1 MNLVVLTG
9 RLVADP
15 QSKYLQSGK
24 LVVSMRLAVDRGKD
38 QPSDFVDLSAFDR
51 TAEFASKY
59 LAKGRKI
66 CVNGKLRTREY
77 QTDSGEKRRAFEILC
92 DNIEPLDSMKDAGAP
107 APAPRSQPAMDE
119 EIEDPFG

>member
-15 QSKYLQSGK
+15 QSKHLNTGK
-24 LVVSMRLAVDRGKD
+24 LVVSMRIAVDRGKD
-38 QPSDFVDLSAFDR
+38 QPSDFMDLSAFDR

-59 LAKGRKI
+59 LAKGRKVCI
-66 CVNGKLRTREY
+66 TGKLRTREY
-77 QTDSGEKRRAFEILC
+77 QTDGGEKRRAFEILC
-92 DNIEPLDSMKDAGAP
+92 DNIEPLDSMKDAGVTYVAP
-107 APAPRSQPAMDE
+107 QQQAAQID

>member
-66 CVNGKLRTREY
+66 CINGKLRTREY
-77 QTDSGEKRRAFEILC
+77 QTDAGEKRRAFEILC

-107 APAPRSQPAMDE
+107 AAAPQRQVQMTD